1 VVEIEHQFFEHMS
14 EWLLNTC
21 SNSSNADGA
30 PTTEVCPM
38 STAISDVTP
47 SLGSAVAQP
56 ERPADPD
63 RDDLGY
69 ETARRLLCDARARA
83 LTPAHRSAADRRPPG
98 ARPRAGAV
106 AYDRGSR
113 PLARRRAHGEHPM
126 RRVEQAQIGFAVLAV
141 TALVTALVVAGL
153 IAMAHVR
160 AGEWVGDADR
170 PVPAVVDG
178 PGAPVGGISR

>member
-69 ETARRLLCDARARA
+69 ETARRLLCDARARS
-83 LTPAHRSAADRRPPG
+83 LTPARRSAADRRPPG

-153 IAMAHVR
+153 IALAHVR
-160 AGEWVGDADR
+160 AGEWGGDADR

>member
-1 VVEIEHQFFEHMS
+1 
-14 EWLLNTC
+14 
-21 SNSSNADGA
+21 
-30 PTTEVCPM
+30 M

-47 SLGSAVAQP
+47 SLGSAVAQS

-69 ETARRLLCDARARA
+69 ETARRLLGDGARARA
-83 LTPAHRSAADRRPPG
+83 LAPAHRSAADRRPPG

-113 PLARRRAHGEHPM
+113 PLARRRAHGDHPM

-153 IAMAHVR
+153 IALAHVR
-160 AGEWVGDADR
+160 AGEWGGDAGR
-170 PVPAVVDG
+170 PVPAVMDG